1 MKKVLS
7 RRRQRALAG
16 DVRAGSWARARAR
29 TDQRAFLRE
38 HWRLYCLAIVV
49 LLAPGGLVAA
59 FMPNAFL
66 RGLVLGVLLAA
77 VPGALWAWTVQVT
90 GTGPVMMG
98 DQAEQWTAAELR
110 KLRRHGWRVVNH
122 FLLRNDDIDHVLTGP
137 GGAYAIETK
146 WSASPWESDFGRAR
160 QRDAIRQVA
169 ANARLMSL
177 WHPLRKLTITARP
190 VVVLWGGDVKNWR
203 PTNSIQVIDGV
214 LVVAGPALSGW
225 LGSLGGD
232 VLNPSQIE
240 DVWIAIEAHVTRR
253 DPYVRHAHPVPASVT
268 EIAIR
273 ALVSGAAVLLGLLF
287 LGEVLRWTH
296 SVAWTVMAGT
306 ASTGVALVIS
316 RIRQIRPMMVGW
328 SLGVGIPVVALLAAE
343 ALSLVG

>member
-1 MKKVLS
+1 
-7 RRRQRALAG
+7 
-16 DVRAGSWARARAR
+16 
-29 TDQRAFLRE
+29 
-38 HWRLYCLAIVV
+38 
-49 LLAPGGLVAA
+49 LAPGGLVAA

-240 DVWIAIEAHVTRR
+240 DVWTAIEAHVTRR

-296 SVAWTVMAGT
+296 SVAWRSWLAPRP
-306 ASTGVALVIS
+306 LVL
-316 RIRQIRPMMVGW
+316 R
-328 SLGVGIPVVALLAAE
+328 
-343 ALSLVG
+343 